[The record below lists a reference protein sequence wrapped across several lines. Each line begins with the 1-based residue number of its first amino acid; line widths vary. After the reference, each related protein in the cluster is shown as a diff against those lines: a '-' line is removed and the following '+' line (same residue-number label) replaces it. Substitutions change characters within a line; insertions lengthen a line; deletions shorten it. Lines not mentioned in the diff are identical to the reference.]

1 MASVEPLS
9 YTTTSLKSAN
19 ESNVFGSEPAAFL
32 AIMTQEMLFTEGCN
46 QGRNVVR
53 TILTNDPRHDNSGAI
68 RVLTLIHLRH
78 SPVLGQGSERRCYL
92 HPTDDSKV
100 IKVAFQGGKNR
111 KQNRI
116 ESVYYQHL
124 LATKAD
130 LSMLAGYFG
139 QTETDL
145 GPGLIFE
152 RVCNHD
158 GSDAVSLLEALEQK
172 RLSEALIRT
181 LLERLAGYLHEN
193 SILFVDV
200 GFANIL
206 LPLQKDGSYRIS
218 VIDGIG
224 SRHPGFKFFIYRHCR
239 PLRTYKIRKQLNVI
253 QTRLQQHLEKFPAS

>member
-1 MASVEPLS
+1 M
-9 YTTTSLKSAN
+9 
-19 ESNVFGSEPAAFL
+19 
-32 AIMTQEMLFTEGCN
+32 
-46 QGRNVVR
+46 
-53 TILTNDPRHDNSGAI
+53 
-68 RVLTLIHLRH
+68 IHLRH

-100 IKVAFQGGKNR
+100 IKVPFKGGKNR
-111 KQNRI
+111 NQNNI

-124 LATKAD
+124 LAVKAD

-139 QTETDL
+139 QTATDL

-172 RLSEALIRT
+172 RLSETLIHT
-181 LLERLAGYLHEN
+181 LIDRLAGYLLEN

-206 LPLQKDGSYRIS
+206 LPQQEDGSYRIS

-239 PLRTYKIRKQLNVI
+239 PLRTYKIRKQLKVI
-253 QTRLQQHLEKFPAS
+253 QARLQQHLEKSPAS